1 MEKKMRMWL
10 KACLIIAGLL
20 FFCFLAG
27 RREQERGTDYE
38 KEARIRQYEA
48 DERVVKL
55 ETTLLAYGEMIRE
68 ETEEEAEGQTK
79 RMLTTA
85 GLFTYETAEAESCLY
100 RQVTAYIRD
109 GVILD
114 VVEAAEQE
122 ETILANVWVSEIEEK
137 QVLCFLS
144 GTLFSVP
151 YEAGRDNREQVADLV
166 LQDGEVRACRF
177 KKEKVTGKLLG
188 VTADAI
194 RLPEESLALSED
206 VRVYRLYGKLEECS
220 LADLPVGYVNTDF
233 VLEDG
238 SVCACLISSEEQMET
253 IRVLLQAGNYN
264 GRYHNDVTVT
274 ADCAYALGYGTET
287 ETHAAGE
294 TVTVTADSAYFA
306 DSDRVF
312 VTLAA
317 NTGRIILS
325 SIERARERT
334 DYRGSLEIVKT
345 ADGLAVVNE
354 LLLEEYLY
362 GVVPSEMPASY
373 PVESLKAQAVCART
387 YAYRNM
393 KSAGFPELGAHVDDS
408 TAFQVY
414 GNTEEKAETTAAV
427 KATKGR
433 LLFYGEEPIDT
444 YYYSTSCGYGTDT
457 RAWNGMDAQSPPYL
471 QARAIA
477 AEGMGMGDAEST
489 ETGAD
494 NPETEDA
501 GNGQPYTPETLREE
515 AVFAQF
521 ISAEQPQAYE
531 CQEAWYR
538 WRYEVAQVD
547 VEEMEQRLAQ
557 RYTAAPGFILTKGE
571 DDTWES
577 RQPGPIGT
585 LQEISITERNAGGNA
600 AELVIVGSEGTY
612 AVRTEYNIRYILNNG
627 SYSVVRR
634 DGTEVASKTLLPSA
648 FFMVTTGK
656 EDGNVIG
663 YTVVG
668 GGYGHGIG
676 MSQNGARNMAQAGL
690 TEEEILT
697 FFYEG
702 SRIETIY

>member
-1 MEKKMRMWL
+1 MEKKMRMWM

-27 RREQERGTDYE
+27 RREQERGVDYE
-38 KEARIRQYEA
+38 KEARIRQYKT
-48 DERVVKL
+48 DESVAEL

-68 ETEEEAEGQTK
+68 GAAQEEAETKTK
-79 RMLTTA
+79 RILTTD
-85 GLFTYETAEAESCLY
+85 GLFTYETAEAEVCLY
-100 RQVTAYIRD
+100 RRVTAYIRD

-122 ETILANVWVSEIEEK
+122 ETILPNVWISEVEEE
-137 QVLCFLS
+137 QMLCYFS
-144 GTLFSVP
+144 GTLFAMP
-151 YEAGRDNREQVADLV
+151 YQTQRDNREQVADIV
-166 LQDGEVRACRF
+166 LQDGTVRSCRF

-188 VTADAI
+188 VTADVI
-194 RLPEESLALSED
+194 QLPEESLALSED
-206 VRVYRLYGKLEECS
+206 VRVYRLDGKLEELS
-220 LADLPVGYVNTDF
+220 LSELPVGYANTDF
-233 VLEDG
+233 VLENG
-238 SVCACLISSEEQMET
+238 RVCACLISSEEQMET

-274 ADCAYALGYGTET
+274 ADCDYTLACGAES

-294 TVTVTADSAYFA
+294 IVTLTPDDAYFT

-312 VTLAA
+312 LTLTA
-317 NTGRIILS
+317 NTGRIILP

-345 ADGLAVVNE
+345 TDGLIVINE

-362 GVVPSEMPASY
+362 GVVPSEMPTSY
-373 PVESLKAQAVCART
+373 PADSLKAQAICART

-393 KSAGFPELGAHVDDS
+393 KSAGFLELGAHVDDS

-414 GNTEEKAETTAAV
+414 GNTEEKAEATAAV
-427 KATKGR
+427 KATKGK

-444 YYYSTSCGYGTDT
+444 YYYSTSCGFGTDI

-477 AEGMGMGDAEST
+477 AGETGMGDADSG
-489 ETGAD
+489 ETQ
-494 NPETEDA
+494 A
-501 GNGQPYTPETLREE
+501 GNTDDGQFYTPETMREE
-515 AVFAQF
+515 DIFAQF
-521 ISAEQPQAYE
+521 ISEEQPQAYE
-531 CQEAWYR
+531 SQEAWYR

-547 VEEMEQRLAQ
+547 VKEMERRLAQ
-557 RYTAAPGFILTKGE
+557 RYEAAPGFILTKGA
-571 DDTWES
+571 DDTWDS
-577 RQPGPIGT
+577 MPPGTIGR
-585 LQEISITERNAGGNA
+585 LEEISVTERNAGGNV
-600 AELVIVGSEGTY
+600 AEILIVGSEGTY
-612 AVRTEYNIRYILNNG
+612 VVRTEYNIRYILNNG

-634 DGTEVASKTLLPSA
+634 DGTEVPSKTLLPSA

-656 EDGNVIG
+656 EDGNVVG
-663 YTVVG
+663 YTIVG

-676 MSQNGARNMAQAGL
+676 MSQNGAKNMAQAGL